1 VQTLAITEASAVR
14 GALLSAVYALG
25 LGLPF
30 ILAAVAYRKALGA
43 FGWIRRHQV
52 WVMRIGGAM
61 LVVLGVLL
69 VTGLWGSLV
78 ASMQGWISGFE
89 VIV

>member
-1 VQTLAITEASAVR
+1 
-14 GALLSAVYALG
+14 
-25 LGLPF
+25 
-30 ILAAVAYRKALGA
+30 
-43 FGWIRRHQV
+43 
-52 WVMRIGGAM
+52 
-61 LVVLGVLL
+61 VLGVLL